1 MFLVCSL
8 AAWSVLCCINFAL
21 AGGSISE
28 RYKPISEYLDSKN
41 KTASAL
47 SAVPLSMYH
56 SVCDVM

>member
-1 MFLVCSL
+1 
-8 AAWSVLCCINFAL
+8 LCCINFAL